1 MAAALSTAVS
11 ATFGVTSLA
20 LGGFAPWNHYRPIWV
35 TWWLG
40 DAVSALII
48 TPLILIW
55 SATPSPRWDRR
66 QTAEFLLMLAMTS
79 LISLLAF
86 GGPFGAPSSRYPR
99 FLMYP
104 AVLWGAYRFGQRG
117 AISAVFVVACL
128 GIWGTLHAFGP
139 FASENPNESLVFLQ
153 AYMSTLAVTNLILGS
168 VVSERREA
176 EEAVRRKEEQGR
188 HELADMALL
197 EQCSGRL
204 VKLGEAQPMLE
215 RIVETAIAVTGADRG
230 NLQLL
235 EIESGTLII
244 AAQRGFQKP
253 FLDFF
258 AGTRAGQAACGI
270 AMRLGDRVIVE
281 DVLSSE
287 LFIGTPARQ
296 ILMDADVRA
305 VQSTPLFSRSGE
317 FLGILSTHFSQPH
330 WPEPR
335 QMQLLDL
342 LARQAAD
349 FIDRC
354 RSEETLRGKETELR
368 LITDIAP
375 VMLTRCSRDR
385 RYVFVNRAYANMLGR
400 TPEQVAGRPIRE
412 IMGDEAYQR
421 ILPYIET
428 VLQGRTVEYE
438 EEITYEGVGP
448 RFLRVAYVPEID
460 PQGDIVGWVASL
472 AT

>member
-1 MAAALSTAVS
+1 
-11 ATFGVTSLA
+11 
-20 LGGFAPWNHYRPIWV
+20 
-35 TWWLG
+35 
-40 DAVSALII
+40 
-48 TPLILIW
+48 
-55 SATPSPRWDRR
+55 
-66 QTAEFLLMLAMTS
+66 
-79 LISLLAF
+79 
-86 GGPFGAPSSRYPR
+86 
-99 FLMYP
+99 
-104 AVLWGAYRFGQRG
+104 
-117 AISAVFVVACL
+117 
-128 GIWGTLHAFGP
+128 
-139 FASENPNESLVFLQ
+139 
-153 AYMSTLAVTNLILGS
+153 
-168 VVSERREA
+168 
-176 EEAVRRKEEQGR
+176 
-188 HELADMALL
+188 MALL